1 MTLYTP
7 QPVLP
12 SRQVPQH
19 SSKESSTLAPPTT
32 PPVVQSYQTEH
43 QNFEPIASRPAP
55 ESIEQAH
62 AAQTMHRAVAGEKYA
77 RHRGQAGL
85 PKNTKKIN
93 QIQSISSISTFT
105 SRDDEYN
112 NAQNMFY

>member
-1 MTLYTP
+1 MTIYTP

-19 SSKESSTLAPPTT
+19 SSKESNSTLAPPTT
-32 PPVVQSYQTEH
+32 PPVAHRSEH
-43 QNFEPIASRPAP
+43 QNFEPIASRPAAP

-62 AAQTMHRAVAGEKYA
+62 AAQTMHRAASGEKYA
-77 RHRGQAGL
+77 RQRGRAGL
-85 PKNTKKIN
+85 PAKKTN